1 MTEPTG
7 TSFGNGGDSDVAS
20 GRPLRFVLVGAGG
33 IAQTHLQAFAAA
45 PTATLAAVVD
55 TRFEAAEA
63 VAASHGCRA
72 FDSVEKLLRNAE
84 VDAAIVSTPPS
95 THPEICGQF
104 AQAGVHVLC
113 EKPLAVDRKAATPMI
128 ETAKRCGTILT
139 MASKFRYVSD
149 MVYTR
154 QLITSGVLGEILLF
168 ENTFAGHVDMSRRW
182 NSVPEISGG
191 GVLIDNGTHSVD
203 IIRYLLGPIRSVQA
217 VEARRIQGLEVED
230 TVRLLA
236 KTASGTLAAVDLS
249 WSINKQTPWYVSLYG
264 TEGTALVGW
273 GESKYKRNA
282 DREWTI
288 FGSGYQKVQ
297 AFTDQLKNFCNA
309 ILVGEPLLISYED
322 AIASVEVIDH
332 AYQSLRN
339 DHWVSITQCEQTIG
353 AIKP

>member
-1 MTEPTG
+1 MQR
-7 TSFGNGGDSDVAS
+7 SDSQSGNGFEGDSSS
-20 GRPLRFVLVGAGG
+20 GRPLRFAIVGAGG
-33 IAQTHLQAFAAA
+33 IAQTHLQAFVGTPGAV
-45 PTATLAAVVD
+45 LAAVVD
-55 TRFEAAEA
+55 TRRQAAEA
-63 VAASHGCRA
+63 VAASHGCQP
-72 FDSVEKLLRNAE
+72 FDSVEQFLGSIE
-84 VDAAIVSTPPS
+84 IDAAIVSTPPS
-95 THPEICGQF
+95 THPEICGML
-104 AQAGVHVLC
+104 AEAGVHVLC

-154 QLITSGVLGEILLF
+154 QLITSGVLGEIMLF

-217 VEARRIQGLEVED
+217 VEARRIQGLVVED
-230 TVRLLA
+230 TLRLLA
-236 KTASGTLAAVDLS
+236 KTATGTLAAVDLS
-249 WSINKQTPWYVSLYG
+249 WSINKQTPWYVSVYG

-273 GESKYKRNA
+273 GESKYKRNL
-282 DREWTI
+282 DREWTV

-309 ILVGEPLLISYED
+309 IFGSEPLLISYED

-332 AYQSLRN
+332 AYESLRN
-339 DHWVSITQCEQTIG
+339 DHWVSISPSDQMTSATR
-353 AIKP
+353 P